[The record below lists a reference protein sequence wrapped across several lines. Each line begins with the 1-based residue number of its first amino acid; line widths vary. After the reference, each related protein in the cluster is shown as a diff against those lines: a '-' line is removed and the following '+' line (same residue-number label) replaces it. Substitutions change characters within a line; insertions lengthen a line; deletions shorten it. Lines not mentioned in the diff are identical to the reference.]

1 MDLGLLGGI
10 VLLIALIG
18 YVACRQ
24 YEEVSE
30 FNQKILLA
38 IIIIFAIVG
47 SVLVLGSFFVEGFS
61 NLFS

>member
-1 MDLGLLGGI
+1 MDLGFLGGI

-18 YVACRQ
+18 YVAYRQ
-24 YEEVSE
+24 YEEASG